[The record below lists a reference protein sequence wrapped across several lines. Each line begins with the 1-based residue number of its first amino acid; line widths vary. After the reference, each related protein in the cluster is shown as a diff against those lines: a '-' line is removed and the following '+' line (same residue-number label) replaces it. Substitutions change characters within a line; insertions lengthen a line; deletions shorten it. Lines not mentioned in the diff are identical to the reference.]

1 MIMEKL
7 VAAKKL
13 DRMVRG
19 VEVEFETEVSAIGRT
34 NHKNLVQLL
43 GFCNEEQ
50 HRLLVYEFMSNGSL
64 ATFLFGNSRPDW
76 YRRTQIILGTARGLL
91 YLHEECST
99 QTIHCD
105 IKPQNILLDD
115 FLTARISDFGLA
127 KLLKTDQT
135 QTTTGIRGTKGYVA
149 PEWFKTVPVTAKV
162 DVYSFGIVLLELIFC
177 RKNFEPAVEDE
188 NQMVLADWAYDS
200 YLERKLDLLVEKD
213 QEALDNMEKL
223 EKFVM
228 IAIWCIQED
237 PSQRPTMKKVT
248 QMLEGAIEV
257 PLPPDP
263 SPFSKSFPHQPLL
276 CRRKLIQQQFLVG
289 NATLGSSLT
298 AEGNNSFWAS
308 PSDEYAF
315 GFQQIRNEGF
325 LLAIWFNKIPEKTI
339 VWSANGNNL
348 VQRGSRV
355 ELTTGGQFVL
365 NDPEG
370 KQIWNAVYAS
380 KVSYAAMLDTGNFV
394 LASQDSIY
402 LWESFDHPTDTIL
415 PTQMLDLGSQLV
427 ARFSEKNYSN
437 GRFLLILQA
446 DGDLI
451 LYTTA
456 FQQIL
461 HYVYPKS
468 ADSSR
473 EKWPMAWYPLSFIP
487 ENICM
492 SITAGTGSGACGFN
506 SYCELG
512 DDQRPNCKCPPGYSF
527 LDPDNT
533 MSGCKQNFVTQNCE
547 KASQEK
553 DQFYLEEMINT
564 DWPLADYEYFRPVT
578 EDWCRE
584 ACLGDCFCAVAIF
597 RNGKCWKKKIPLSN
611 GRIDPSVGGKALI
624 KTRI

>member
-1 MIMEKL
+1 MA
-7 VAAKKL
+7 VALPFAL
-13 DRMVRG
+13 SLM
-19 VEVEFETEVSAIGRT
+19 
-34 NHKNLVQLL
+34 LL
-43 GFCNEEQ
+43 S
-50 HRLLVYEFMSNGSL
+50 LLPYHTHAQTYSN
-64 ATFLFGNSRPDW
+64 
-76 YRRTQIILGTARGLL
+76 
-91 YLHEECST
+91 
-99 QTIHCD
+99 
-105 IKPQNILLDD
+105 
-115 FLTARISDFGLA
+115 
-127 KLLKTDQT
+127 
-135 QTTTGIRGTKGYVA
+135 V
-149 PEWFKTVPVTAKV
+149 
-162 DVYSFGIVLLELIFC
+162 
-177 RKNFEPAVEDE
+177 
-188 NQMVLADWAYDS
+188 
-200 YLERKLDLLVEKD
+200 
-213 QEALDNMEKL
+213 
-223 EKFVM
+223 
-228 IAIWCIQED
+228 
-237 PSQRPTMKKVT
+237 
-248 QMLEGAIEV
+248 
-257 PLPPDP
+257 
-263 SPFSKSFPHQPLL
+263 
-276 CRRKLIQQQFLVG
+276 
-289 NATLGSSLT
+289 TLGSSLT

-308 PSDEYAF
+308 PSDEFAF

-456 FQQIL
+456 FPTDSVNFDYWSTGTLSSGFQLIFDQSGYINLITRNGNKLSVLSSNTASTKDFYQRAIL
-461 HYVYPKS
+461 EYDGVFRHYVYPKS

-492 SITAGTGSGACGFN
+492 SITTSTGSGACGFN

-533 MSGCKQNFVTQNCE
+533 MNGCKQNFVTQNSE

-564 DWPLADYEYFRPVT
+564 DWPLADCEYFRPVT

-597 RNGKCWKKKIPLSN
+597 RNAKCWKKKIPLSN